1 MYKPVSV
8 ALLIAIVLLVFGC
21 NTSMSVSLD
30 VSGVFTGSPVNRAI
44 WMIFGDTLAATAGII
59 GLKRLSN

>member
-21 NTSMSVSLD
+21 NTSMSISLD
-30 VSGVFTGSPVNRAI
+30 VSGVFTGSPVNRAL
-44 WMIFGDTLAATAGII
+44 WMVFADALAAVAGLI
-59 GLKRLSN
+59 GIKRLSS